1 MCAVTRKKIAVIGAG
16 PGGLTA
22 AMILAHRGVE
32 VDVYEIKPHVG
43 GRNAFLQAGPYRF
56 DVGPTFLMMKHILE
70 EVFLEAGAECANYL
84 TLQALDPMY
93 RLQFDQFTLNCSTN
107 LENMREQIRNLR
119 PGKEKGFD
127 TFIRRESRRFSFMEP
142 CLQQPYL
149 TVASLLSPRLLSALP
164 HLSLSKTVYDVLLG
178 YFQDPD
184 LALAFC
190 FQAKYLGMSAWQ
202 CPGAFTMLPFIEYK
216 FGVYH
221 VMGGLSEI
229 SQAMAKVARERGA
242 QFYLGAPVQSLLIE
256 NRVVRGVILEG
267 GEVRR
272 YDDVILNVDFGRAM
286 THLVPPG
293 HLRKYSPEKL
303 KRMRLS
309 CSTFMI
315 YLGLDTIY
323 DIPHHAIVMARNY
336 RQNVDDVFLHG
347 RLSEDFSFYVRNAS
361 RTDPSLAPPGH
372 SSLYVLAPVPNLRSP
387 ICWQSE
393 KAAMRQRVLE
403 ALAQRGGCPGIQSHI
418 REERILTPDDWQNEY
433 NVYEGATFN
442 LAHSLGQMLYF
453 RPHNR
458 FEELGNCYLT
468 GGGTHPGSGVPTI
481 LESGRIAA
489 NLLCRKYRIPF
500 SSYNLLT

>member
-1 MCAVTRKKIAVIGAG
+1 VENLIKRWWISTRDSRRLWNLFQVVSEITLWAKISPKKAFCMCAVTRKKIAVIGAG

-202 CPGAFTMLPFIEYK
+202 CPGAFTMLPLSNTNSAFIMSWADSAK
-216 FGVYH
+216 SRRPWPKSPG
-221 VMGGLSEI
+221 SEAPNSI
-229 SQAMAKVARERGA
+229 LAR
-242 QFYLGAPVQSLLIE
+242 PCSL
-256 NRVVRGVILEG
+256 
-267 GEVRR
+267 
-272 YDDVILNVDFGRAM
+272 
-286 THLVPPG
+286 
-293 HLRKYSPEKL
+293 
-303 KRMRLS
+303 
-309 CSTFMI
+309 CS
-315 YLGLDTIY
+315 
-323 DIPHHAIVMARNY
+323 
-336 RQNVDDVFLHG
+336 
-347 RLSEDFSFYVRNAS
+347 S
-361 RTDPSLAPPGH
+361 RTGLF
-372 SSLYVLAPVPNLRSP
+372 
-387 ICWQSE
+387 
-393 KAAMRQRVLE
+393 AA
-403 ALAQRGGCPGIQSHI
+403 
-418 REERILTPDDWQNEY
+418 
-433 NVYEGATFN
+433 
-442 LAHSLGQMLYF
+442 
-453 RPHNR
+453 
-458 FEELGNCYLT
+458 
-468 GGGTHPGSGVPTI
+468 
-481 LESGRIAA
+481 
-489 NLLCRKYRIPF
+489 
-500 SSYNLLT
+500 